1 MSDYDDLWGEIDLS
15 SVEKSPVELLK
26 QQAAVIAPKTN
37 DILIGEIET
46 TTDEEVIY
54 NTLYI
59 IAPKIENYRYAL
71 LKTAS
76 TSRPYPVFVYDNS
89 QDSNAIK
96 VKQPRKVITNPFGMN
111 PALLMME
118 QLRNTIGTFEKVEY
132 VGKSIP
138 EPDYRASSFKEFEK
152 IISNILSSKDAI
164 SVIHSLLAQ
173 SK

>member
-1 MSDYDDLWGEIDLS
+1 MPEYEDLWGTIDMS
-15 SVEKSPVELLK
+15 SFENSPIELLK
-26 QQAAVIAPKTN
+26 QQAQLITKKTSE
-37 DILIGEIET
+37 ILKGEIET

-54 NTLYI
+54 NTFYI
-59 IAPKIENYRYAL
+59 IAPAIDNYRYAL

-89 QDSNAIK
+89 QDSNAIR

-111 PALLMME
+111 SALLMME
-118 QLRNTIGTFEKVEY
+118 QLQNTIGSLEKVEY

-138 EPDYRASSFKEFEK
+138 EPDFRASNYREFQETIAK
-152 IISNILSSKDAI
+152 ILSSKEAL